1 MPQSVVK
8 IIKIPTNQIYL
19 VGVGAGLSLFIFT
32 LGWRLIVVLTGG
44 AIAITSI
51 VYWLWKNQS
60 PPSAQAPSANL
71 LQADVFLDHLAC
83 FQKQVPAT
91 RTEVWAIAQTQA
103 RSIQTNAEQIAL
115 RESILISDL
124 LETLH
129 STLDLTEQIA
139 ETLHLLDQMQTP
151 QYQSRIQQRL
161 QESLERL
168 QATQSQLQTL
178 NDQFAYEKLEQ
189 RSHYTSALAAGLK
202 ILVSENEQV
211 CK

>member
-1 MPQSVVK
+1 MSQSVAK
-8 IIKIPTNQIYL
+8 IIKIPANKGYL
-19 VGVGAGLSLFIFT
+19 AGVGAGLALFIFM
-32 LGWRLIVVLTGG
+32 LGWRLFVVLTGS
-44 AIAITSI
+44 AIALISI
-51 VYWLWKNQS
+51 VYWFWKNQS
-60 PPSAQAPSANL
+60 SPSTQAPSSNL
-71 LQADVFLDHLAC
+71 LQADVFLDYLAC
-83 FQKQVPAT
+83 FQKQISVT
-91 RTEVWAIAQTQA
+91 RLEVWAVVQTQA
-103 RSIQTNAEQIAL
+103 NSIQTNAAQIAL
-115 RESILISDL
+115 RESVLIPDL

-139 ETLHLLDQMQTP
+139 EALHLLDQMQTP
-151 QYQSRIQQRL
+151 QYQTRIQQRL

-189 RSHYTSALAAGLK
+189 RSHYTSALAAGLR